1 MRIGGIQKTTF
12 LDYPDKMAC
21 VIFTVGCNMRCPFCH
36 NRELAL
42 GTSPADAKAMAG
54 EEVFEFLKNRKKI
67 LEGVVISGG
76 EPTLQPDLFDFIKKI
91 KEMGYLVK
99 LDTNGSNSGILKGLI
114 DKKMIDFVAMDIKAD
129 WDNYDKATGIKANLR
144 EIRKSIMIIEKS
156 GIDYQ
161 FRSTIVRGIHD
172 RRMVEKMKREFPD
185 LVLQKFRPNNCL
197 DPKFLKVKEWDDEE
211 WEKMLE

>member
-42 GTSPADAKAMAG
+42 GTSPADPAAAGG

-99 LDTNGSNSGILKGLI
+99 LDTNGSNPGILKGLI

-172 RRMVEKMKREFPD
+172 KRMVEKMKREFPD

>member
-1 MRIGGIQKTTF
+1 
-12 LDYPDKMAC
+12 
-21 VIFTVGCNMRCPFCH
+21 MRCPFCH

-99 LDTNGSNSGILKGLI
+99 LDTNGSNPGILKGLI

-129 WDNYDKATGIKANLR
+129 WDN
-144 EIRKSIMIIEKS
+144 
-156 GIDYQ
+156 
-161 FRSTIVRGIHD
+161 
-172 RRMVEKMKREFPD
+172 
-185 LVLQKFRPNNCL
+185 
-197 DPKFLKVKEWDDEE
+197 
-211 WEKMLE
+211 

>member
-42 GTSPADAKAMAG
+42 GTSPADPAAAGG

-99 LDTNGSNSGILKGLI
+99 LDTNGSNPGILKGLI

>member
-1 MRIGGIQKTTF
+1 
-12 LDYPDKMAC
+12 
-21 VIFTVGCNMRCPFCH
+21 
-36 NRELAL
+36 
-42 GTSPADAKAMAG
+42 
-54 EEVFEFLKNRKKI
+54 
-67 LEGVVISGG
+67 VISGG

>member
-1 MRIGGIQKTTF
+1 
-12 LDYPDKMAC
+12 
-21 VIFTVGCNMRCPFCH
+21 
-36 NRELAL
+36 
-42 GTSPADAKAMAG
+42 
-54 EEVFEFLKNRKKI
+54 
-67 LEGVVISGG
+67 
-76 EPTLQPDLFDFIKKI
+76 
-91 KEMGYLVK
+91 
-99 LDTNGSNSGILKGLI
+99 
-114 DKKMIDFVAMDIKAD
+114 
-129 WDNYDKATGIKANLR
+129 
-144 EIRKSIMIIEKS
+144 MIIEKS

>member
-99 LDTNGSNSGILKGLI
+99 LDTNGSNPGILKGLI

>member
-1 MRIGGIQKTTF
+1 MKIGGIQKTTF

-36 NRELAL
+36 NRDLVSAL
-42 GTSPADAKAMAG
+42 NV
-54 EEVFEFLKNRKKI
+54 EEIKENEVLDFLKSRKKI

-99 LDTNGSNSGILKGLI
+99 LDTNGLNSGILKGLI
-114 DKKMIDFVAMDIKAD
+114 DKKMIDFIAMDIKAD
-129 WDNYDKATGIKANLR
+129 WNNYDKATGVRINLQ
-144 EIRKSIMIIEKS
+144 EIRKSIMLIEKS
-156 GIDYQ
+156 GIAYQ

-172 RRMVEKMKREFPD
+172 KEIVGRMKKEFPD

-197 DPKFLKVKEWDDEE
+197 DPKFLTVLPWSDEE
-211 WEKMLE
+211 WNEFLELN